1 MFYEIDSDGNKIRH
15 LPGYFIGF
23 KDDLAGVDSSL
34 LSDLQKDYLSIS
46 DDLIIEVSDE
56 EHRLVQYKNQAQKI
70 VSEMSYAQRS
80 AILDDKTISNIA
92 IGAISGYPAYL
103 TAANVASMIEQ
114 FKLIAKQAKASIQ
127 SANNKTEIDDIL
139 NNLKFPTAAEII
151 AQLTE
156 D

>member
-1 MFYEIDSDGNKIRH
+1 MFYEIDLEGNKIRP

-23 KDDLAGVDSSL
+23 KGDLAGVDSSL

-46 DDLIIEVSDE
+46 DNLIVELSYE
-56 EHRLVQYKNQAQKI
+56 EHQLVQYKNQAQKI
-70 VSEMSYAQRS
+70 VSEMSYTQRL

-92 IGAISGYPAYL
+92 IGATGGYPPYL

-127 SANNKTEIDDIL
+127 AANNKIEIDDIL

-151 AQLTE
+151 AQLN
-156 D
+156 

>member
-56 EHRLVQYKNQAQKI
+56 EHLAFQTK
-70 VSEMSYAQRS
+70 
-80 AILDDKTISNIA
+80 KTA
-92 IGAISGYPAYL
+92 TERCL
-103 TAANVASMIEQ
+103 
-114 FKLIAKQAKASIQ
+114 LLRKQAYINESDGLFFDYQRGEIEK
-127 SANNKTEIDDIL
+127 SAWLSKV
-139 NNLKFPTAAEII
+139 AEIKSRYPKP
-151 AQLTE
+151 
-156 D
+156 